1 MTKKQTSMPGNVHNS
16 DFLFK
21 KSDSFNEFNTKNTMS
36 MGSMMMAAI
45 YDEYS
50 DIEEE
55 DQEEEEEAEEKQAD
69 QPNSQPFY
77 EGKLNDD
84 TSDNFQKYGIG
95 AKLLMKMGYQKGKG
109 LGVNQEGII
118 NPIETKLRPKGL
130 GVGAVKEKADNNY
143 SDSDKDDLAI
153 DFENKSTKTTASS
166 LSDKLYDT
174 ILRFEKLNVNIPSHV
189 KHFLDQ
195 RLSLLDESFVLKA
208 EVLLGSLNDIYG
220 EVTKIIDRENI
231 IDYLIKELEKA
242 NESTA
247 IENL

>member
-16 DFLFK
+16 DLLFK

-50 DIEEE
+50 DLEEE

-109 LGVNQEGII
+109 LG
-118 NPIETKLRPKGL
+118 
-130 GVGAVKEKADNNY
+130 
-143 SDSDKDDLAI
+143 
-153 DFENKSTKTTASS
+153 
-166 LSDKLYDT
+166 
-174 ILRFEKLNVNIPSHV
+174 
-189 KHFLDQ
+189 
-195 RLSLLDESFVLKA
+195 
-208 EVLLGSLNDIYG
+208 
-220 EVTKIIDRENI
+220 
-231 IDYLIKELEKA
+231 
-242 NESTA
+242 
-247 IENL
+247 

>member
-1 MTKKQTSMPGNVHNS
+1 
-16 DFLFK
+16 
-21 KSDSFNEFNTKNTMS
+21 

-50 DIEEE
+50 DLEEE

-143 SDSDKDDLAI
+143 SDSYKDDLAI
-153 DFENKSTKTTASS
+153 DF
-166 LSDKLYDT
+166 
-174 ILRFEKLNVNIPSHV
+174 
-189 KHFLDQ
+189 
-195 RLSLLDESFVLKA
+195 
-208 EVLLGSLNDIYG
+208 
-220 EVTKIIDRENI
+220 
-231 IDYLIKELEKA
+231 
-242 NESTA
+242 
-247 IENL
+247 